1 MNFVVIPTGRNLKF
15 GFWLQA
21 GDADE
26 ARRLVALNVPGMADV
41 TNSDLAQCNR
51 DDTHSPMHGLIIEG
65 SGRSYTI
72 TRRTPPTA
80 VL

>member
-1 MNFVVIPTGRNLKF
+1 
-15 GFWLQA
+15 
-21 GDADE
+21 
-26 ARRLVALNVPGMADV
+26 MADV
-41 TNSDLAQCNR
+41 TNSDLAQCSR